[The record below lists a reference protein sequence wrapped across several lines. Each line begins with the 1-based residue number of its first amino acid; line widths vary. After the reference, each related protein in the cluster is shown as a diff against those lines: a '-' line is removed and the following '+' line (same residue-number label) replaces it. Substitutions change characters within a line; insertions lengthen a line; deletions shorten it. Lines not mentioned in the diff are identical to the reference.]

1 MLQLGHQ
8 DLNNMPPNYPMPM
21 SNDSGFQDTD
31 SPKAPPPLHNGDMGY
46 AEMVSGGSS
55 PDSLMDR
62 DGVDQDE
69 YDLLLNT
76 PINLEKR
83 IDIGLSDQ
91 ELVTMSTKEINKL
104 LKKRNIPKERAK
116 ELKQER
122 RTLKNRGYAANCRV
136 KRENEEKTLEKKN
149 ARLLQDI
156 NTKKVDIDQ
165 AKRETYELQR
175 RYKEL
180 EHECLTLQK
189 EHEMFLKEQAEH
201 GQEMG
206 LKALLANRKEIK
218 WEKVKE
224 EPTSPIFLKKC

>member
-1 MLQLGHQ
+1 MLPIGHQ

-46 AEMVSGGSS
+46 AEMGGSS

-62 DGVDQDE
+62 DGADPDE
-69 YDLLLNT
+69 YDIPDH

-149 ARLLQDI
+149 ARLVQDI
-156 NTKKVDIDQ
+156 NIKKNDIDQ

-175 RYKEL
+175 RYQDL
-180 EHECLTLQK
+180 DNECKMLQK
-189 EHEMFLKEQAEH
+189 EHEMFLKEKAEK

-224 EPTSPIFLKKC
+224 EPTSPVFLKKC